1 MNFTPPAA
9 SHSIFSPGKWVGAAV
24 LGASMLAWGGAA
36 AQSDAAI
43 AEVAMREPWV
53 QQLAVLQSLS
63 VPITNAEMP
72 VPPELVDA
80 LAGLET
86 AIGDYE
92 ERVDRVID
100 RLAADPQFAY
110 SAAKTSLGLADRLT
124 DAHDRFDKVYAILGV
139 PDRPDVIEAQ
149 ASLARLRDILQEHTA
164 FEDDVMRA
172 LGAGSRTQIIALATR
187 WWNGEERA
195 IAVKKL
201 VAELRQT
208 IGR

>member
-1 MNFTPPAA
+1 MEI
-9 SHSIFSPGKWVGAAV
+9 SLGRWVGAGL
-24 LGASMLAWGGAA
+24 LGASILAWSGLAV

-43 AEVAMREPWV
+43 PEVAMREPWV

-63 VPITNAEMP
+63 VPITNAETP
-72 VPPELVDA
+72 VRPELVDA

-110 SAAKTSLGLADRLT
+110 SAAKTSLGLANRLT

-139 PDRPDVIEAQ
+139 PDRPDVVEAQ